1 MQVSCFQ
8 ANSHIQSYQSLPH
21 CKERFVGVCFSSRPM
36 DCNFCQ
42 GADWEL
48 ERHSSKTKLEPE
60 MSKYVAGRR
69 IAVDY
74 IGSSSQNCTL
84 AILDFPSKTSLHTG
98 ERRKIKAV
106 IPLGTKSKTAN
117 RASAWVISAP
127 SSSKTFF
134 PASGTKQ
141 ILQWAP
147 PNMCY
152 LSKTCLQSLESFCQL
167 SV

>member
-1 MQVSCFQ
+1 M
-8 ANSHIQSYQSLPH
+8 
-21 CKERFVGVCFSSRPM
+21 
-36 DCNFCQ
+36 
-42 GADWEL
+42 

-98 ERRKIKAV
+98 EHRKIKAV

-127 SSSKTFF
+127 SSSKTFC

-141 ILQWAP
+141 ICNGCPQ
-147 PNMCY
+147 
-152 LSKTCLQSLESFCQL
+152 TCAICPKHVCNLFANTH
-167 SV
+167 SVQIVNLRCFIQIDAKCGRK